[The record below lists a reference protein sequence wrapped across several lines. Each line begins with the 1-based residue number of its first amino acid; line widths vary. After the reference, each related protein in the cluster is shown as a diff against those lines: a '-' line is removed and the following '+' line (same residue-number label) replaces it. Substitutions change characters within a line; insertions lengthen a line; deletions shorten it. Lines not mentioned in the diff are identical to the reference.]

1 MIQLSSLPPASHQG
15 ALKPWKPP
23 DQTNLGP
30 FLPSTVI
37 NRGKTVCPSSEHLAS
52 CDRLKIILR
61 FSFLGHFG
69 ASVFPAS
76 TGLIEEIQPV
86 I

>member
-1 MIQLSSLPPASHQG
+1 MC
-15 ALKPWKPP
+15 
-23 DQTNLGP
+23 P
-30 FLPSTVI
+30 F
-37 NRGKTVCPSSEHLAS
+37 SERLAS
-52 CDRLKIILR
+52 PDRLEINLR

-86 I
+86 TI

>member
-1 MIQLSSLPPASHQG
+1 M
-15 ALKPWKPP
+15 
-23 DQTNLGP
+23 
-30 FLPSTVI
+30 
-37 NRGKTVCPSSEHLAS
+37 CPSSEHLDS
-52 CDRLKIILR
+52 HDELKIIFR

-69 ASVFPAS
+69 ASVFHAS